1 MFLFKAVSGYGLAVI
16 VIVHVIVN
24 IRLHLFTFLPFH
36 FFPLFIFPLQ
46 LKAVEKE
53 LQKLKEEKEI
63 SPCTLPAREK
73 KFQISSAEEDQQYL
87 NSIFERRF
95 TGQEFVDYYD

>member
-24 IRLHLFTFLPFH
+24 IRLHLFTFFPFH
-36 FFPLFIFPLQ
+36 FLLFSPFPFFPFSFFPLQ

-63 SPCTLPAREK
+63 SPCTPL
-73 KFQISSAEEDQQYL
+73 
-87 NSIFERRF
+87 
-95 TGQEFVDYYD
+95 